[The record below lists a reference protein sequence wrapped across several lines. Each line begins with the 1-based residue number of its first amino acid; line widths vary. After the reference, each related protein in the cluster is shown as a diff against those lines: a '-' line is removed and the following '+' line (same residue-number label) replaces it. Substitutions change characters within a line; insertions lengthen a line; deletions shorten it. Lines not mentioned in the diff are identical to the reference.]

1 MDSGLD
7 QELFVTPFFLDE
19 NFLIAFRPHPHVSC
33 FAWKRRIFS
42 VLAYR
47 PHIFRE
53 NGHRKCIFSKTLPR
67 VKIFQNAGLSST
79 CVRRKRW
86 VIHHVPPALRMLC
99 EGAILFPF
107 WRVFVWT
114 DESDSNTLRVDAYV
128 FENRGKNISVF
139 KNIRIRLACRSIWEA
154 FWLLYILL
162 IFWNDCLDLWTV
174 TLVFDV
180 LQIVR
185 TNSSYIYG
193 LFHTWWKRQ
202 LKFFVCVSFF
212 FQGMNE
218 IIGPLYYVFC
228 SDPNSEWQ
236 GKYFELSW

>member
-1 MDSGLD
+1 MYLVLLENG
-7 QELFVTPFFLDE
+7 EFFR
-19 NFLIAFRPHPHVSC
+19 FWPTVHPY
-33 FAWKRRIFS
+33 S
-42 VLAYR
+42 VK
-47 PHIFRE
+47 E

-67 VKIFQNAGLSST
+67 VKIFQNADLSST
-79 CVRRKRW
+79 CVRQKRW

-202 LKFFVCVSFF
+202 LKFILSVFLFFFF